1 MMRYTHKPENVH
13 AKEWQIDYLMAFSP
27 KHLYVFIQLVGIP
40 VPGVYGA
47 TQTELWKYCVT

>member
-1 MMRYTHKPENVH
+1 
-13 AKEWQIDYLMAFSP
+13 MAFSP